1 MGWIEWSYIDTRAS
15 DALEDMILSDVRLS
29 KEDKKYL
36 LIILEQRIWETREL
50 YSVCEEDEV
59 S

>member
-15 DALEDMILSDVRLS
+15 DALEDVRLS

-36 LIILEQRIWETREL
+36 LIILEQRIWETREEL
-50 YSVCEEDEV
+50 YSVCEEDEA